1 MEEYRRAAGAYRK
14 IQGLMKDTAPPE
26 EPRTRRSP
34 PGDTSRPAPPS
45 GDASSGEAPSGGA
58 SSPKESSQLRQAAV
72 FLALMGREEAARVL
86 RSMKPAE
93 AEQIL
98 EAMAHLGPISPRE
111 ARKVLARFGST
122 AAAPRREARSG
133 PETAREILV
142 RAFGQDEGDR
152 RFYELLPEERPHRF
166 AFLQDVEGKQLA
178 ALLRR
183 ESPAV
188 VAILVAHMPEAAAAR
203 LLEALDPGLK
213 IEVVRRVSSLGR
225 VEGGILETVEERLRA
240 RLESL
245 GTPQGEEIAG
255 EERLAEILRYMDLS
269 SGDRILASLDDTDQ
283 DLAEKVRT
291 HMTSLEDIAYLSDR
305 DLQKILQSVDDQD
318 ISVILKGKR
327 PDLAERLLA
336 NMSDR
341 RREMVELH
349 RESLGPMRRRD
360 VDRVTGDFVR
370 LVRTMAARGEVVI
383 RLPGE
388 EFSSG

>member
-1 MEEYRRAAGAYRK
+1 MEERRRAAGAYQK
-14 IQGLMKDTAPPE
+14 IQGLLKETAPLQ
-26 EPRTRRSP
+26 EPPRNRPHGGNPPASP
-34 PGDTSRPAPPS
+34 GPAGEPALKGGPSR
-45 GDASSGEAPSGGA
+45 
-58 SSPKESSQLRQAAV
+58 LRQAAV
-72 FLALMGREEAARVL
+72 FLALIGREEAARVL
-86 RSMKPAE
+86 RTMTPAE
-93 AEQIL
+93 AEEIL
-98 EAMAHLGPISPRE
+98 EAMASLGPISPRE
-111 ARKVLARFGST
+111 ARQVLARFGSK
-122 AAAPRREARSG
+122 AEAPRREARSG

-152 RFYELLPEERPHRF
+152 RFYELLPGERPHRF
-166 AFLQDVEGKQLA
+166 GFLKDVEGRHLA

-188 VAILVAHMPEAAAAR
+188 VAILVAHMPEGAAAR

-225 VEGGILETVEERLRA
+225 VERAILTTVEERLRT

-245 GTPQGEEIAG
+245 GTPEGEEIAG

-269 SGDRILASLDDTDQ
+269 SGDRILASLDDADQ

-291 HMTSLEDIAYLSDR
+291 HMTSLEDIVYLEDR
-305 DLQKILQSVDDQD
+305 DLQKILQTVDDQD
-318 ISVILKGKR
+318 IAVILKGKSSHVT
-327 PDLAERLLA
+327 ERLLA

-370 LVRTMAARGEVVI
+370 LVRTMAARGEVVL

-388 EFSSG
+388 ELSSR